1 MQGFWNL
8 PQDHPCG
15 DLDLQILPTTMI
27 IKVNLIKK
35 LKKENSLNY
44 LKDFAVES
52 SINSKIWVE
61 NAAFVGT
68 LGTIYPGNTK
78 HPMGDM
84 LMESLLG
91 IMELAK
97 LWRSQLKS
105 LPIIMDTFIS
115 SSALTT
121 MLVRILTKTVL
132 TSKLGLFDSQILFCS
147 F

>member
-1 MQGFWNL
+1 M
-8 PQDHPCG
+8 
-15 DLDLQILPTTMI
+15 
-27 IKVNLIKK
+27 
-35 LKKENSLNY
+35 
-44 LKDFAVES
+44 ES

-68 LGTIYPGNTK
+68 LGTIYPGNMK
-78 HPMGDM
+78 RPMGDM

-132 TSKLGLFDSQILFCS
+132 TSKLGLFDSQI
-147 F
+147 